1 MQRNH
6 THILRGLAAVL
17 FVGLLSL
24 DWLGERTP
32 TLSAFTL
39 EMFGAHPAAPMA
51 DPLER
56 KAERMQQRLHRHFG
70 RSPSLANLRFALL
83 ERQKLFS
90 TTLTA
95 TFAVD
100 APSSINVPES
110 WTVSLQQYPLWLTFD
125 LTGNT
130 ARFFVD
136 THRIQEDLTTFGIP
150 GIVRPMHGSILSFAE
165 EGKLLRATT
174 DSVVPV
180 SGLTYEATDVA
191 LLLAHAIS
199 TGNSSK
205 VSVPLEYEEGKMY
218 FLQEEE
224 QKHLV
229 LLSSGRSNYAG
240 SPWGR
245 EKNIE
250 KAVREH
256 LNNILI
262 PPGATFS
269 FNATLGGP
277 VTEDRGWYEALGI
290 FNNGDELRPI
300 SGGGLCQTSTTV
312 YRAILAGGFPVTER
326 RSHSLYVGYYKKYG
340 VGLDATIFPGS
351 QDLTFVNDTSSYL
364 LMQATTEGKDAI
376 VSIYGVPDGRQIALE
391 GPYFQTTA
399 PDDLLVNGRKL
410 REKEIAWI
418 QRIVRPSGEELTNVI
433 VSFYKK
439 GIPHQILVE
448 QQKMG
453 KNV

>member
-1 MQRNH
+1 
-6 THILRGLAAVL
+6 
-17 FVGLLSL
+17 
-24 DWLGERTP
+24 
-32 TLSAFTL
+32 
-39 EMFGAHPAAPMA
+39 MFGAHMAASKA

-56 KAERMQQRLHRHFG
+56 KAERMQERLHRHFG
-70 RSPSLANLRFALL
+70 RSPSLANLRSALQ
-83 ERQKLFS
+83 ERQRLFA
-90 TTLTA
+90 TLLTA

-100 APSSINVPES
+100 AAPSSIVIPEP
-110 WTVSLQQYPLWLTFD
+110 WTVSLQQHPLWLTFD

-136 THRIQEDLTTFGIP
+136 VHRMQADLTTFGMP
-150 GIVRPMHGSILSFAE
+150 GVVRSVHGSILTFAE
-165 EGKLLRATT
+165 EGKVLRATT
-174 DSVVPV
+174 DGVVPV
-180 SGLTYEATDVA
+180 NGLTYDAANVA
-191 LLLAHAIS
+191 FLLASALSQGH
-199 TGNSSK
+199 SSA
-205 VSVPLEYEEGKMY
+205 VSVPLEYEEGRMY
-218 FLQEEE
+218 LPQEEE

-256 LNNILI
+256 LNNIFI

-277 VTEDRGWYEALGI
+277 VTQSRGWYEALGI
-290 FNNGDELRPI
+290 FGNGDELRPTP
-300 SGGGLCQTSTTV
+300 GGGLCQTSTTV
-312 YRAILAGGFPVTER
+312 YRAILAGGFPVIER

-351 QDLTFVNDTSSYL
+351 QDLVFANDTSSYL
-364 LMQATTEGKDAI
+364 LMQATTEGKDVI
-376 VSIYGVPDGRQIALE
+376 VNIYGVPDGRQVALD

-418 QRIVRPSGEELTNVI
+418 QRIVRPSGEEQTNII
-433 VSFYKK
+433 VSSYKK

-448 QQKMG
+448 QLKAE

>member
-6 THILRGLAAVL
+6 THILRSLAIVL

-24 DWLGERTP
+24 DWLGERIP
-32 TLSAFTL
+32 TFSAFTL
-39 EMFGAHPAAPMA
+39 EMFGAHTAASFA

-56 KAERMQQRLHRHFG
+56 KAERMQQRLYHHFG
-70 RSPSLANLRFALL
+70 RSPSLANLRSVLQ
-83 ERQKLFS
+83 ERQKLFGI
-90 TTLTA
+90 TLTVA
-95 TFAVD
+95 FAVD
-100 APSSINVPES
+100 TEPSIDVPES
-110 WTVSLQQYPLWLTFD
+110 WTVSLQQHPLWLTFD

-130 ARFFVD
+130 ARFFID
-136 THRIQEDLTTFGIP
+136 APRIQEDLTTFGIP
-150 GIVRPMHGSILSFAE
+150 GIVRPLHGSILTFAE
-165 EGKLLRATT
+165 DGKVLRATT
-174 DSVVPV
+174 DGVVPM
-180 SGLTYEATDVA
+180 SGLTYDVIDVA
-191 LLLAHAIS
+191 RLLARALS
-199 TGNSSK
+199 TGDSAQ
-205 VSVPLEYEEGKMY
+205 VSVPLEYEEGRMI
-218 FLQEEE
+218 FPQEEE
-224 QKHLV
+224 QKNLV

-262 PPGATFS
+262 PPGTTFS

-277 VTEDRGWYEALGI
+277 VTESHGWYEALGI
-290 FNNGDELRPI
+290 FGNGDELRPTP
-300 SGGGLCQTSTTV
+300 GGGLCQMSTTV
-312 YRAILAGGFPVTER
+312 YRAILAGGFPVLQR

-351 QDLTFVNDTSSYL
+351 QDLIFANDSPSYL
-364 LMQATTEGKDAI
+364 LMQAAIEGKDVI
-376 VSIYGVPDGRQIALE
+376 INIYGVPDGRQVALE

-418 QRIVRPSGEELTNVI
+418 QHIVRPSGEEQTNVI

-448 QQKMG
+448 QQKAE